1 MIRGIWAE
9 LVGLFVDDE
18 FLAIAIVALVI
29 GIGVLR
35 YVDIIDPVIGGAGL
49 VIGLPAILIACVV
62 RTLRRIH

>member
-1 MIRGIWAE
+1 MIKGIWAE

-35 YVDIIDPVIGGAGL
+35 YVEIIDPVIGGAGL
-49 VIGLPAILIACVV
+49 VIGLPAILIIGVI

>member
-1 MIRGIWAE
+1 MIKGIWAE

-35 YVDIIDPVIGGAGL
+35 YLEIIDPVIGGAGL
-49 VIGLPAILIACVV
+49 VIGLPAILISGVI

>member
-35 YVDIIDPVIGGAGL
+35 DVDIIDPVIGGAGL
-49 VIGLPAILIACVV
+49 VIGLPAILVAGVI

>member
-1 MIRGIWAE
+1 MIKGIWAE

-35 YVDIIDPVIGGAGL
+35 YLEIIDPVIGGAGL
-49 VIGLPAILIACVV
+49 AIGLPAILIAGVI

>member
-1 MIRGIWAE
+1 MIKGIWAE

-35 YVDIIDPVIGGAGL
+35 YLDIIDPVIGGAGL
-49 VIGLPAILIACVV
+49 VVGLPAILIIGVI